1 MNLDPPYAL
10 WSIWHQSSTLQHW
23 FVYTLGVL
31 CLYAGFCVV
40 STISRLSSIKH
51 LGISDPIAR
60 RTVIALRNRCAT
72 LRYAI
77 VAEFYLFGIVL
88 FMAFQ
93 FVGQFIMGNDI
104 QAKIL
109 AQFVLDS
116 AFATNGVR
124 RLARPPFGSIIWL
137 NHLSP
142 LGSADTP
149 TGPSRNG

>member
-1 MNLDPPYAL
+1 
-10 WSIWHQSSTLQHW
+10 
-23 FVYTLGVL
+23 
-31 CLYAGFCVV
+31 V

-77 VAEFYLFGIVL
+77 VAEFYLFGIIL

-116 AFATNGVR
+116 AFATNVFVVLLVLHLAQSFVSI
-124 RLARPPFGSIIWL
+124 RLSRYSDRSI
-137 NHLSP
+137 
-142 LGSADTP
+142 A
-149 TGPSRNG
+149 